1 MVQQKPAQ
9 GPQIQVSFPEH
20 LKGGAYCN
28 NMIVSHTKEEFIMDF
43 MVIAAPTGAVTA
55 RVIVSPGHMK
65 RMIRALQDNLKKY
78 EDAFGKIAE
87 AEEPGKGKIGFH
99 A

>member
-1 MVQQKPAQ
+1 
-9 GPQIQVSFPEH
+9 
-20 LKGGAYCN
+20 
-28 NMIVSHTKEEFIMDF
+28 MIVSHTKEEFIMDF

>member
-1 MVQQKPAQ
+1 MVQQQPAQ
-9 GPQIQVSFPEH
+9 GKQIQVSFPEH